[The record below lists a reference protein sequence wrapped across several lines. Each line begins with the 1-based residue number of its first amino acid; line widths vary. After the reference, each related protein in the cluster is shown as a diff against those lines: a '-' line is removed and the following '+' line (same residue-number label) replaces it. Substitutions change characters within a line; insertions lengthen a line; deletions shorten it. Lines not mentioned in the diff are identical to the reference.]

1 MTDTPPPDTPRT
13 LVYMPLADLVA
24 RYNPAN
30 VKDHDAKGI
39 AASVERFGFTSPIEV
54 DERTGYLVAGH
65 GRVDELASAKVASDE
80 VPEGIVVRDGE
91 WYAPVVRGWQSADD
105 DEAQAYMVASNYLPQ
120 AGGWLPEVGAVLQG
134 LADSVGGL
142 PPGMSADTLDDLL
155 ASLGT
160 PLPVQPTDA
169 EHADDLSNRQPPA
182 TPRSV
187 QGLHEVGLM
196 FQADAHAQYQSL
208 LGQLRVAWGSELPS
222 ALVVLRAMQQATDN
236 L

>member
-1 MTDTPPPDTPRT
+1 VTDTPSPDVPRR
-13 LVYMPLADLVA
+13 LEYMPLADLVA

-39 AASVERFGFTSPIEV
+39 AASVERFGFTTPIEV
-54 DERTGYLVAGH
+54 DERTGLLVAGH
-65 GRVDELASAKVASDE
+65 GRVDELASAKVTTDE
-80 VPEGIVVRDGE
+80 VPEGILVRDGE

-105 DEAQAYMVASNYLPQ
+105 DEAQAYMVANNYLPQ

-142 PPGMSADTLDDLL
+142 PPGMTADGLDDLL
-155 ASLGT
+155 ASLGS
-160 PLPVQPTDA
+160 PMPVQPTDA
-169 EHADDLSNRQPPA
+169 EHADDLSNRQDPA

-196 FQADAHAQYQSL
+196 FQADAHADYQNTMA
-208 LGQLRVAWGSELPS
+208 QLRAAWGSELPTP
-222 ALVVLRAMQQATDN
+222 LIVLRALHIAADQA
-236 L
+236 